1 MASRPRDVTQG
12 GLGRGIWGL
21 AWPITLSQVLFM
33 FPTLYDA
40 VWLGQLGREAQ
51 AAAGLAMSVRFTMIS
66 VLMALST
73 ASGAVVSRHVG
84 AKDQEGANLA
94 AMQGVI
100 LMIVSSGILG
110 IVGIVFARPLMILA
124 GADETTLNLAIRY
137 ARILFA
143 GLIAMELVPSV
154 GFMLNAAGAPGVLLA
169 MTLWS
174 AGTLLIAEPPLT
186 RWLGIEGAA
195 LALIGANTVGM
206 FWGLGILVSG
216 RGPVHLDLRRLRVDL
231 PTMGRILRVAGP
243 AVLQRGTPNVAN
255 TFLMRFVSAY
265 GASTLAAW
273 VVVRRIFNFATIPS
287 MGLSRVTPAM
297 VGQNLGAGKPERA
310 HEAVN
315 LIARIAALIGVG
327 VLGLLAL
334 FAPQVLSLFSR
345 DEVTISIGAHAIRML
360 SAGYVAFSVS
370 SVYDTAQGGAG
381 DTASPMVINL
391 VALWVIQVPLA
402 YLLSR
407 AAGLGADGIWLG
419 LIVGWVVQLLF
430 MWLRF
435 RQGRW
440 KLKQV

>member
-1 MASRPRDVTQG
+1 M
-12 GLGRGIWGL
+12 
-21 AWPITLSQVLFM
+21 AWPVTLSQMLLM
-33 FPTLYDA
+33 FPSLYDA

-110 IVGIVFARPLMILA
+110 LVGIVFARPLMMLA
-124 GADETTLNLAIRY
+124 GADETTLGPAIRY

-143 GLIAMELVPSV
+143 GLIVMELVPSM

-169 MTLWS
+169 MALWS
-174 AGTLLIAEPPLT
+174 AGTLIVAEPPLT

-195 LALIGANTVGM
+195 LALTGAHAVGM
-206 FWGLGILVSG
+206 FWGLVILVSG
-216 RGPVHLDLRRLRVDL
+216 RGPVHLELRRVRGDL
-231 PTMGRILRVAGP
+231 PMIGRILRVAGP

-273 VVVRRIFNFATIPS
+273 VVVRRIFNFCTIPS

-310 HEAVN
+310 QEAVQVT
-315 LIARIAALIGVG
+315 ARIAALVGVG

-345 DEVTISIGAHAIRML
+345 DEVTISIGAHAIRVL
-360 SAGYVAFSVS
+360 CAGYVAFSVS

-381 DTASPMVINL
+381 DTTSPMVINL

-402 YLLSR
+402 FLLSR
-407 AAGLGADGIWLG
+407 AVDLGANGIWLG
-419 LIVGWVVQLLF
+419 LIVGWIVQLVF